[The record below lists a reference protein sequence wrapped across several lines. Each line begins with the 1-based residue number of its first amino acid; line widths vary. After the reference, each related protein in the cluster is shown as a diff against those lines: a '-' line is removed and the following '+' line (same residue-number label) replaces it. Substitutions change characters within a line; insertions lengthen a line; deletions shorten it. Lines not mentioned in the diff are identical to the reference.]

1 MEAEKQRLHRIS
13 VQDAAKA
20 LDMCTD
26 SVRYM
31 VKKGT
36 LPIGHAMEGN
46 GRTTYYLYQE
56 FLDQYMDG
64 KRQPV

>member
-1 MEAEKQRLHRIS
+1 MSSKLEPLHRIS
-13 VQDAAKA
+13 VNDAAKA
-20 LDMCTD
+20 LGMCAD

-36 LPIGHAMEGN
+36 LPIGRCMEGR

-56 FLDQYMDG
+56 FLEQYMRG
-64 KRQPV
+64 ER

>member
-1 MEAEKQRLHRIS
+1 MEQKTRQLHRIS
-13 VQDAAKA
+13 VSEAAKA

-36 LPIGHAMEGN
+36 LPIGKAMEGR
-46 GRTTYYLYQE
+46 GRTTYYLYRE
-56 FLDQYMDG
+56 FLEDYMEG
-64 KRQPV
+64 RQK

>member
-1 MEAEKQRLHRIS
+1 MSDIKQLHRIT
-13 VQDAAKA
+13 VKEAAQA
-20 LDMCTD
+20 LGMCTD

-36 LPIGHAMEGN
+36 LPIGRCMEGN

-56 FLDQYMDG
+56 FLEQYMEG
-64 KRQPV
+64 KR